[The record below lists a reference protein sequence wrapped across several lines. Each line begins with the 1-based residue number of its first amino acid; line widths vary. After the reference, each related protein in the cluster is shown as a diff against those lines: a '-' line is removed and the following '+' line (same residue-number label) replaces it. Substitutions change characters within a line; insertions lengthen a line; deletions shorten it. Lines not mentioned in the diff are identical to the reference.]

1 MDRLKVTAF
10 RVKRILEDNPKARN
24 SDSFLYYL
32 VCKEYLAE
40 KGVDIDEISF
50 SDGLLKRK
58 ELDIPKFETVRRAR
72 QKVQQHHPELA
83 AHENIEAAHE
93 LNEGHYRE
101 FARGVV

>member
-10 RVKRILEDNPKARN
+10 RVKKILEDNPKARN

-40 KGVDIDEISF
+40 KGVDIDKIGF

-58 ELDIPKFETVRRAR
+58 ELNIPKFETVRRAR

-83 AHENIEAAHE
+83 ANENIEAARE
-93 LNEGHYRE
+93 LNEEHYRQ
-101 FARGVV
+101 FARGIV